1 MTHFLYK
8 NLLQPLLF
16 QLDAETAH
24 NTALRLIKTLEHAPK
39 LLDVVTPMFE
49 VRDERLRVNVKSLSC
64 RNPVGLAAGFD
75 KNVELLNILPAFG
88 FGFVEVGTI
97 TPLKQEGHKR
107 PRLFR
112 FKKDLALLNKMGFN
126 NPGIKAAA
134 ERLKMRWD
142 SSKRCALGINLGKGR
157 DTQLDE
163 ALDDYTTSLEHVI
176 EYGDYFVLNVS
187 SPNTPQLRNLQQATR
202 LSDIVKKITA
212 RVRDWSAGRG
222 EAPKPV
228 FVKVSPDCTEQQL
241 EEIAQLAIDHGIGL
255 VATNTTIDY
264 SVLKNKK
271 ENLEGGLSGAPV
283 REKSDRVIRKLYSA
297 TKGVVPIIGV
307 GGIFNVEDAYR
318 KIQLGASLV
327 QVYTGWIYE
336 GPGLVPA
343 LNRGLLQRM
352 EKDGFKKIQEAVGTL
367 H

>member
-1 MTHFLYK
+1 MSIYK
-8 NLLQPLLF
+8 HLLQPLLF

-24 NTALRLIKTLEHAPK
+24 NTALQLMKTLEFAPK

-49 VRDERLRVNVKSLSC
+49 VNDERLRVNVKSLSC

-112 FKKDLALLNKMGFN
+112 YKNDKALLNKMGFN

-134 ERLKMRWD
+134 EHLKSRWD

-163 ALDDYTTSLEHVI
+163 ALDDYATSMEHVI
-176 EYGDYFVLNVS
+176 EHGDYFVLNVS
-187 SPNTPQLRNLQQATR
+187 SPNTPQLRSLQQATR
-202 LSDIVKKITA
+202 LSDIVKKIVA
-212 RVRDWSAGRG
+212 RVKEWSSARG
-222 EAPKPV
+222 EASKPV

-241 EEIAQLAIDHGIGL
+241 EEIAQLAIDHSIGL

-264 SVLKNKK
+264 SVLRDGAT
-271 ENLEGGLSGAPV
+271 NLEGGVSGAPI
-283 REKSDRVIRKLYSA
+283 REKSDNVIRKLYSA

-307 GGIFNVEDAYR
+307 GGIFSAEDAYR
-318 KIQLGASLV
+318 KIRLGASLV
-327 QVYTGWIYE
+327 QVYSGWIYE
-336 GPGLVPA
+336 GPGLVPRI
-343 LNRGLLQRM
+343 NKGLLKLM
-352 EKDGFKKIQEAVGTL
+352 EKDGFKKIQDAVGTL
-367 H
+367 S